1 MMAVPKELDPPMP
14 SDPHLTVKVMVVVH
28 LRETD
33 HLVVTHL
40 GLLLG
45 IG

>member
-1 MMAVPKELDPPMP
+1 MAVPMELDPPMP
-14 SDPHLTVKVMVVVH
+14 SDPHLIVKVMVVVH